1 MSQVSANSHTQ
12 VLCDLCDL
20 PRSEPACIRRRNMRL
35 RDQAEGRGLKAKKQG
50 EPKEYPLHKGDWS
63 HHVSCDES
71 SDGES
76 SQDAVST
83 TMGF

>member
-1 MSQVSANSHTQ
+1 MSQVSAYASFMRFMR
-12 VLCDLCDL
+12 

-50 EPKEYPLHKGDWS
+50 EPKEYPLHKGDRS

-76 SQDAVST
+76 SQDAVRT